1 MKKLFLAC
9 TLLFATIVV
18 AQEQP
23 SGISVNGEGTVK
35 VVPDEVLIQVN
46 VNEEAQTAK
55 EVKASTDEVID
66 AVLKYLKKEG
76 IDKKNIQTEYIRLAK
91 SYKYDTKTYLFQAN
105 QSISILLTDVSQYD
119 KITQGLLELGINGIN
134 SVQFKSSEM
143 EKYESQA
150 RIKAIKN
157 AKAKA
162 EEYAEALGVKVGAPI
177 FISESSTGNYP
188 QPQMMRMVDMKESS
202 ASGNQTLAVGEM
214 EIMAQVTVNFAI
226 IQ

>member
-1 MKKLFLAC
+1 MLAVRKSIAKWIPLKFL
-9 TLLFATIVV
+9 
-18 AQEQP
+18 P
-23 SGISVNGEGTVK
+23 GISKSLGTVAP
-35 VVPDEVLIQVN
+35 VDN
-46 VNEEAQTAK
+46 NTA
-55 EVKASTDEVID
+55 S
-66 AVLKYLKKEG
+66 
-76 IDKKNIQTEYIRLAK
+76 K
-91 SYKYDTKTYLFQAN
+91 S
-105 QSISILLTDVSQYD
+105 SRILLTDVSQYD